1 MAKCGIPKEDYEVF
15 VKAIGDAN
23 DAKALAEGIIK
34 QKDVQGVAS
43 QSTITKF
50 VLADALFG
58 LKNALES
65 LLKSSEKV
73 ITSCDVVPLVE
84 TDKFIQKSE
93 LKDMLTQLLPEVI
106 NASVLKKYDVQDPA
120 LPTIVEEQ
128 VEEQPV
134 MKEKH
139 VIVIHGENDQD
150 NTFSGFGENKWNEVV
165 RKNVSTK
172 LKGIS
177 VEKSLRTKD
186 GKGCIFLPDAQTM
199 VKVKTVLEKEY
210 NVEAS
215 SKKAQKNLLYP
226 KMRIYDI
233 DTAMYPKGS
242 DTALYNDILLK
253 NPLIKDALAANSES
267 FLEVV
272 LIQESS
278 KFAILKMCS
287 DIRSLI
293 VKNGYKLFLD
303 LTAHTVKD
311 HLHLMQCY
319 ACQKFGHKAGSSACS
334 KKTACLYCA
343 SPDHLSKE
351 CPVKND
357 KDQHT
362 CVNCLS
368 HNLYKANAKG
378 HTCTDYA
385 CPLVQKELHSIVN
398 RTHGVSCKDF
408 PQLLKQRSLR

>member
-172 LKGIS
+172 LKDIS

-199 VKVKTVLEKEY
+199 V
-210 NVEAS
+210 
-215 SKKAQKNLLYP
+215 
-226 KMRIYDI
+226 
-233 DTAMYPKGS
+233 
-242 DTALYNDILLK
+242 
-253 NPLIKDALAANSES
+253 
-267 FLEVV
+267 
-272 LIQESS
+272 
-278 KFAILKMCS
+278 
-287 DIRSLI
+287 
-293 VKNGYKLFLD
+293 
-303 LTAHTVKD
+303 
-311 HLHLMQCY
+311 
-319 ACQKFGHKAGSSACS
+319 
-334 KKTACLYCA
+334 
-343 SPDHLSKE
+343 
-351 CPVKND
+351 
-357 KDQHT
+357 
-362 CVNCLS
+362 
-368 HNLYKANAKG
+368 
-378 HTCTDYA
+378 
-385 CPLVQKELHSIVN
+385 
-398 RTHGVSCKDF
+398 
-408 PQLLKQRSLR
+408 